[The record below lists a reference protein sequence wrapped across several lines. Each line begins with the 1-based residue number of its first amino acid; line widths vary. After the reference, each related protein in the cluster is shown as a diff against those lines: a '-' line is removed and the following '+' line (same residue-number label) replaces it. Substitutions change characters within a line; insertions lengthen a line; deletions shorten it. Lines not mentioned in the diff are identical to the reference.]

1 MAKPEFPRTGRW
13 ENIRTRFLEENR
25 PEELKRMRED
35 GTLTEYMNGI
45 EDEYNEKFD
54 RMQSERLK
62 STQLEMRYGKGEL
75 ELQEYLG
82 EFNQIR
88 NEIYELL
95 TAELCK

>member
-62 STQLEMRYGKGEL
+62 STQLEVRYGKGEL

>member
-35 GTLTEYMNGI
+35 STLTEYMNSI

-62 STQLEMRYGKGEL
+62 STQLEVRYGKGEL

-95 TAELCK
+95 TAELSK

>member
-13 ENIRTRFLEENR
+13 ENIRTRFLEKNR

-35 GTLTEYMNGI
+35 STLTEYMNSI

-62 STQLEMRYGKGEL
+62 STQLEVRYGKGEL

>member
-1 MAKPEFPRTGRW
+1 MATEFPRTGRW
-13 ENIRTRFLEENR
+13 ENIRTRFLEKNR

-35 GTLTEYMNGI
+35 STLTEYMNSI

-62 STQLEMRYGKGEL
+62 STQLEVRYGKGEL

>member
-13 ENIRTRFLEENR
+13 ENIRTRFLEENS
-25 PEELKRMRED
+25 PDELERMRED
-35 GTLTEYMNGI
+35 STLTEYMNSI

-62 STQLEMRYGKGEL
+62 STQLEVRYGKGEL

>member
-45 EDEYNEKFD
+45 EDEYNERFD

-62 STQLEMRYGKGEL
+62 STQLEVRYGRGEMGW
-75 ELQEYLG
+75 QEYVG
-82 EFNQIR
+82 EFNQLR

-95 TAELCK
+95 TAEVCQ

>member
-45 EDEYNEKFD
+45 EDEYNERFD

-62 STQLEMRYGKGEL
+62 STQLEVRYGKGEL

>member
-13 ENIRTRFLEENR
+13 KNIRTRFLEENR
-25 PEELKRMRED
+25 PEELKKMRED
-35 GTLTEYMNGI
+35 STLTEYMNSI

-62 STQLEMRYGKGEL
+62 STQLEVRYGKGEL

>member
-1 MAKPEFPRTGRW
+1 MTKPEFPRTGRW

-25 PEELKRMRED
+25 PEDLKRMREE

-54 RMQSERLK
+54 RMQTERLK
-62 STQLEMRYGKGEL
+62 STQLEIRYGRGEL
-75 ELQEYLG
+75 GLQDYLG
-82 EFNQIR
+82 EFNQLR

-95 TAELCK
+95 TAELCQ

>member
-35 GTLTEYMNGI
+35 STLTEYMNSI

-62 STQLEMRYGKGEL
+62 STQLEVRYGKGEL